1 VGPSPPLFLPEPLN
15 NKLWHIPFNRVND
28 ELIVDM
34 VSGNADGFYRYEF
47 AIQGGGATLPEY
59 AIEYYVSLYN
69 RDKDVLRATFGLY
82 RAWGATVAQ
91 NEQRQTR
98 RLAMPVLAIGGAA
111 SWGEHVGDAMKLAA
125 NDVQSLVIPGTGHWV
140 AETARDEMLAAL
152 TAFLAPYRDRG

>member
-1 VGPSPPLFLPEPLN
+1 
-15 NKLWHIPFNRVND
+15 
-28 ELIVDM
+28 M

-47 AIQGGGATLPEY
+47 AIQGGGARLPEY